1 MSSSACTNVSAR
13 TFYVPS
19 LDAYKASHLLCY
31 LARGEEG
38 LVSQNTCH
46 MSLKAARVKFEEC
59 QEFLTDNT
67 KGTLFVSNENFESLI
82 EILVSKA
89 SGNPTLYKGLMS

>member
-1 MSSSACTNVSAR
+1 MANACTNVSAR

-38 LVSQNTCH
+38 LRHQNPCH
-46 MSLKAARVKFEEC
+46 NSLKATFKKHDEC
-59 QEFLTDNT
+59 QDLLTENA
-67 KGTLFVSNENFESLI
+67 KGTLFVSADNFEDLI
-82 EILVSKA
+82 EFLASSKG
-89 SGNPTLYKGLMS
+89 SGNDVNKKSLMF